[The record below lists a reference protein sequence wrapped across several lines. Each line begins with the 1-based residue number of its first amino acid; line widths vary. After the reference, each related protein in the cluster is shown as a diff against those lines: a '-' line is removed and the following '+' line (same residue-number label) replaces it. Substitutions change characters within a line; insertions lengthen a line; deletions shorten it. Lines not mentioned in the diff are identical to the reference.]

1 MPEFHSAGTERRLAS
16 SRVKSNLVLTQSAG
30 RFTYSSGVALQL
42 GSLLESK
49 KHTRADVRVSCGGG
63 AGFVGAP
70 CAFSF
75 KVLVR
80 HGRFVEIMWYHSVL
94 FAHHG

>member
-1 MPEFHSAGTERRLAS
+1 MPEFHSAGTERRGFKPGKVQPGLDTVS
-16 SRVKSNLVLTQSAG
+16 S